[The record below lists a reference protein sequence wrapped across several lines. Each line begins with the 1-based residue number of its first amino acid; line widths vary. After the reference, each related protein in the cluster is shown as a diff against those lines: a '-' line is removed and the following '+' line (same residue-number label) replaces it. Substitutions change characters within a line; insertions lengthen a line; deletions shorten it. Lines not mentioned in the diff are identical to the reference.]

1 MANEAG
7 TVTVETTALAKDDVA
22 DVEIAIIAIK
32 VSRDWIFQFG
42 ATNVRI
48 AHVGSDG
55 TLELLIPDC
64 TPDETFTEFT
74 CVAKSDKGFSEFSL
88 LALANE
94 PADFVAE
101 NLVVS
106 PNAVAPGESIK
117 ITVDIINEGAQ
128 LGAFSSILKL
138 ALGEGLFE
146 PIAVKE
152 ITLLAGETGRVTFFV
167 EREEQG
173 EYSIEV
179 EGRRG
184 EFLRST
190 FEISR
195 ALDPANLSLSDL
207 IITPALVEPFNPVT
221 IKLVATNRGE
231 VDGRTELE
239 FRINGV
245 LTELRSLVIP
255 GGTALDVE
263 FVFEPPAEGVF
274 TVEVIDPEERVL
286 PVGGEVI
293 AEIPLSPA
301 ILVFEEF
308 GVSPLQAQ
316 PGEQVTVSFAITNFG
331 ETPDTFTAILL
342 LNNEEIARQADVLV
356 DALASEPIVFTFD
369 APTEE
374 GQYTLVVEGTGLDG
388 SFSVVGI
395 TDVLRIV
402 SLDVSATQVLF
413 GQDVTVSVVLE
424 NTTGQPLTQTL
435 SLILDGSVFEDRAV
449 TVPAGET
456 TTETFDI
463 VSPAEGSHSVEIAGV
478 SAKSFDVRVVPVQPA
493 LLKLAP
499 SIEISPREVAAGD
512 TVTIRVTIANEGE
525 EPGAT
530 TVILQVNG
538 VEADRKSSG
547 TIRGGEDTVVE
558 FEVAR
563 EEGGD
568 YNVVVQALEAE
579 EGFDIGEDS
588 FTVLALPTDNLV
600 LVRPVTVTPSTV
612 ETGQPVTISVL
623 VTNEGTVEGTL
634 PVRLLIGGTLI
645 DTQDITLAA
654 GGSVTVEFADIVEP
668 GVGSHQVE
676 VNGLSAQFTVTAAAA
691 GGSPIIIVIIIVVV
705 VLAAAGGGAFFFM
718 KKKSA

>member
-1 MANEAG
+1 M
-7 TVTVETTALAKDDVA
+7 
-22 DVEIAIIAIK
+22 
-32 VSRDWIFQFG
+32 
-42 ATNVRI
+42 
-48 AHVGSDG
+48 
-55 TLELLIPDC
+55 
-64 TPDETFTEFT
+64 
-74 CVAKSDKGFSEFSL
+74 
-88 LALANE
+88 
-94 PADFVAE
+94 
-101 NLVVS
+101 
-106 PNAVAPGESIK
+106 
-117 ITVDIINEGAQ
+117 
-128 LGAFSSILKL
+128 
-138 ALGEGLFE
+138 
-146 PIAVKE
+146 
-152 ITLLAGETGRVTFFV
+152 
-167 EREEQG
+167 
-173 EYSIEV
+173 
-179 EGRRG
+179 
-184 EFLRST
+184 
-190 FEISR
+190 
-195 ALDPANLSLSDL
+195 
-207 IITPALVEPFNPVT
+207 
-221 IKLVATNRGE
+221 
-231 VDGRTELE
+231 
-239 FRINGV
+239 
-245 LTELRSLVIP
+245 
-255 GGTALDVE
+255 
-263 FVFEPPAEGVF
+263 
-274 TVEVIDPEERVL
+274 
-286 PVGGEVI
+286 
-293 AEIPLSPA
+293 
-301 ILVFEEF
+301 
-308 GVSPLQAQ
+308 
-316 PGEQVTVSFAITNFG
+316 
-331 ETPDTFTAILL
+331 
-342 LNNEEIARQADVLV
+342 
-356 DALASEPIVFTFD
+356 
-369 APTEE
+369 
-374 GQYTLVVEGTGLDG
+374 
-388 SFSVVGI
+388 
-395 TDVLRIV
+395 
-402 SLDVSATQVLF
+402 
-413 GQDVTVSVVLE
+413 
-424 NTTGQPLTQTL
+424 
-435 SLILDGSVFEDRAV
+435 
-449 TVPAGET
+449 
-456 TTETFDI
+456 
-463 VSPAEGSHSVEIAGV
+463 
-478 SAKSFDVRVVPVQPA
+478 QPA